1 MDVFPQKKPELRK
14 HFIFE
19 EKGDFSKEDLENKIV
34 IGVLKDLKD
43 QVENLSNKIS
53 LIEKKLES
61 IPHNTIS
68 SLYEY
73 YQDGE
78 TTTET
83 DFYSEIAKINSKLT
97 ELEKKLEERI
107 PEKVLSES
115 SFRGEV
121 QDSEELIKKIVSE
134 MKTLIPKNTNI
145 KEPLTIVE
153 TKRIE
158 NITSLLERHEK
169 LTSSDLSQLIG
180 LSRTRCNEYFK
191 LMEKLG
197 IVETILGG
205 REKFYRLKA

>member
-1 MDVFPQKKPELRK
+1 MDVFPQKKLELRK
-14 HFIFE
+14 HFMFE
-19 EKGDFSKEDLENKIV
+19 EKRDFSKEDLENKIV
-34 IGVLKDLKD
+34 IGVLKDLKN
-43 QVENLSNKIS
+43 QVESLSNKIS
-53 LIEKKLES
+53 LIEKKLET
-61 IPHNTIS
+61 IPQNTIS

-78 TTTET
+78 TTAGT